1 MSEALK
7 FADWDTPMRLAAIV
21 YDAST
26 RLGAI
31 SPDQA
36 AEKSAPDS
44 WSPKEELG
52 HLIDSATVNHQRI
65 VRTILEDNPA
75 LPSYDGDRWVAL
87 HEYQSGHWMEM
98 IKLWLGVNEHIFAV
112 IDTITNDLWARTC
125 TVGDSETMTLKAL
138 VESYIDHM
146 LDHLRHIGI
155 ETEGL
160 GEDHSEKREI
170 YPEKPASTGYLINDL
185 ISRRWSPRAF
195 DEGKKLTPHLVRT
208 LIDAASWAPSCYNEQ
223 PWRYLIFDG
232 SDKDAMERARAC
244 LVEGNAWARKAP
256 VLMLSVAKETF
267 TRDGKPNRTAHH
279 DVGLASENLVLEAV
293 EYGMVAHQMAG
304 FDVERARRE
313 FSIPD
318 GYTPLAMIAIGYPHH
333 GSTDDLPEDIR
344 KKELA
349 PRSRKYHSEIA
360 FAGKWGRPY

>member
-1 MSEALK
+1 MKLGS
-7 FADWDTPMRLAAIV
+7 IV
-21 YDAST
+21 YEGSV

-31 SPDQA
+31 TPEQA
-36 AEKSAPDS
+36 AQKSAPGS

-65 VRTILEDNPA
+65 VRTLLEDNPS
-75 LPSYDGDRWVAL
+75 LPSYDADRWVAI
-87 HEYQSGHWMEM
+87 HEYQTGQWLEM
-98 IKLWLGVNEHIFAV
+98 IKLWVTINEHILSV
-112 IDTITNDLWARTC
+112 VDTITSDLWARTC
-125 TVGDSETMTLKAL
+125 TVGESEKMTLSAL

-146 LDHLRHIGI
+146 LGHLGHIGI

-160 GEDHSEKREI
+160 GETPSEKRDI
-170 YPEKPASTGYLINDL
+170 YPEKPAVTGYLINYL
-185 ISRRWSPRAF
+185 ISHRWSPRAF
-195 DEGKKLTPHLVRT
+195 DESKPLTTHLVRT
-208 LIDAASWAPSCYNEQ
+208 LIEAASWAPSCFNEQ

-232 SDKDAMERARAC
+232 SDREAMERARAC

-256 VLMLSVAKETF
+256 LLMLSVAKETF
-267 TRDGKPNRTAHH
+267 TRGGKPNRTAHH

-313 FSIPD
+313 FAIPD
-318 GYTPLAMIAIGYPHH
+318 DYTPLAMIAIGYPYR
-333 GSTDDLPEDIR
+333 GSTDDLPEGIR
-344 KKELA
+344 EKELT